1 MHEAAEVFD
10 NDAEAVF
17 RYIQVFTAIC
27 DSFAHGANDVS
38 NAMGPF
44 MTVYAVYHAGKVKKN
59 YDSHDDSCVSP
70 ILTQLIHAPQSLAV
84 EAFAGLI
91 CA

>member
-1 MHEAAEVFD
+1 MMHERAEVFD

-27 DSFAHGANDVS
+27 DSFAHGANDVA

-44 MTVYAVYHAGKVKKN
+44 MTVYAVYHAGKVSKN
-59 YDSHDDSCVSP
+59 YDSHDDS
-70 ILTQLIHAPQSLAV
+70 
-84 EAFAGLI
+84 
-91 CA
+91 